1 MYHLFRNSGSK
12 VLFVSFFVYL
22 FINLFENIF
31 HYNIGKYSD
40 REIDFT
46 ENLIPTNRDWTKI
59 VIVMVIFA
67 GIQGLLTCFFTERC
81 F

>member
-1 MYHLFRNSGSK
+1 MYHLLHGSSSRIMI
-12 VLFVSFFVYL
+12 VSFFVYL
-22 FINLFENIF
+22 FVNLFENMF
-31 HYNIGKYSD
+31 HYNIGKFSN

-46 ENLIPTNRDWTKI
+46 KDLIPTNRDWTKI